1 MDTYLFFTI
10 WTSNKNDKRKLPIIR
25 DGSEFDH
32 VYEIIISHLLIDIK
46 LPFRMFNLIFTIL
59 DFQSAISLSVN
70 TVVVHIQINRII
82 RLIQQKKPYLTK
94 RR

>member
-46 LPFRMFNLIFTIL
+46 LPFRMFNLIFTSEIYYL
-59 DFQSAISLSVN
+59 ITRWLSGLSVGD
-70 TVVVHIQINRII
+70 II
-82 RLIQQKKPYLTK
+82 IGKHGRGSY
-94 RR
+94 